1 MRFPKQAKQMLWQAS
16 DRGTSTFKGG
26 GWRGHSKSRPMPH
39 AIPQT
44 HSSFYPHR
52 HRPYQQIKVNV
63 TSPWRRSAPHD
74 AYACIV
80 AYKLTVKFTTTI
92 AFITGCQTS
101 KDWKYE
107 IWKATKLEKVSVLL
121 YGRPWSRGGFS
132 TNIWAWLG
140 FWKFET
146 LALLIGPKKS

>member
-1 MRFPKQAKQMLWQAS
+1 MLFPKQAKQMLWQAS

-44 HSSFYPHR
+44 HFSFYPHR
-52 HRPYQQIKVNV
+52 HRPYQQSECNIALKEVG
-63 TSPWRRSAPHD
+63 TSRRLR
-74 AYACIV
+74 IV